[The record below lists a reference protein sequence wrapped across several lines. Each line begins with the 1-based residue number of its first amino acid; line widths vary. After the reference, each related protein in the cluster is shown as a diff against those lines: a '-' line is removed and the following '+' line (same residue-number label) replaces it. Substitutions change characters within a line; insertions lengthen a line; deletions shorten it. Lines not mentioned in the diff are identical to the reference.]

1 MQKFNRSISFYT
13 TEYDNTFKKMGFFKE
28 QLLSK
33 PKISGFVFFSL
44 IQFCYEYKIN
54 SKLINKSMTFGYELM
69 FVREK
74 IFLKDLANL
83 KKIKKQISNFS
94 KINKKNIDV
103 NLLVKNF

>member
-1 MQKFNRSISFYT
+1 
-13 TEYDNTFKKMGFFKE
+13 
-28 QLLSK
+28 
-33 PKISGFVFFSL
+33 
-44 IQFCYEYKIN
+44 
-54 SKLINKSMTFGYELM
+54 MTFGYELM

-83 KKIKKQISNFS
+83 KKIKKQKLNFS